1 MVKKLSV
8 LIITILMFSLTG
20 CSLLWGGNI
29 ETLKGWSFQYNQGT
43 NDFSLFFGLQ
53 NGNDQYI
60 SADVD
65 VDIRIV
71 NKSGEEVY
79 KATKSVTRKNFGNYE
94 SKAAGRQYLA
104 EIRIPEKDIAAGK
117 SSNGTVYLTVYKE
130 NVVRFDEVNC
140 AALYCL
146 PISDLT
152 LVAENLPT
160 EIIVKGYDGR
170 IESKIRIEDVS
181 YTYEKLITPTL
192 KITVS
197 GTKTYGTSKIG
208 YDMVAYK
215 IYDSNGYVV
224 DSGTLFINGVGKG
237 DKFKDDS
244 ILVYNITPGD
254 TYKIVFIE
262 YQY

>member
-1 MVKKLSV
+1 MKKLFIPLIFV
-8 LIITILMFSLTG
+8 LICSLTG
-20 CSLLWGGNI
+20 CSLLPGGSI

-43 NDFSLFFGLQ
+43 NDFSLFFGLL

-60 SADVD
+60 SAEVD

-71 NKSGEEVY
+71 NESGEEVY
-79 KATKSVTRKNFGNYE
+79 KATKSVTRKDFGNYE
-94 SKAAGRQYLA
+94 SKAAGKQYLA
-104 EIRIPEKDIAAGK
+104 EIRIPEADIATGK

-146 PISDLT
+146 PVSDLT

-160 EIIVKGYDGR
+160 EISVKGYDGSV
-170 IESKIRIEDVS
+170 ESKIRIEDVS
-181 YTYEKLITPTL
+181 YTCDKLLSTTL

-197 GTKTYGTSKIG
+197 GTKTYGSSKIG

-215 IYDSNGYVV
+215 IYDSKGYVV
-224 DSGTLFINGVGKG
+224 ESGNLFINGVGKG

-244 ILVYNITPGD
+244 ISVYDITPGD
-254 TYKIVFIE
+254 TYKIVFSE
-262 YQY
+262 YHY

>member
-1 MVKKLSV
+1 MKKVFASLMLV
-8 LIITILMFSLTG
+8 LMFSLTG
-20 CSLLWGGNI
+20 CSLLSGGSI
-29 ETLKGWSFQYNQGT
+29 ETLKGWSFQYNRGT
-43 NDFSLFFGLQ
+43 NDFSLFFGLL
-53 NGNDQYI
+53 NGNEQYI

-71 NKSGEEVY
+71 NESGEEVY
-79 KATKSVTRKNFGNYE
+79 KATKSVMREDFGYYE
-94 SKAAGRQYLA
+94 SKVAGEQYLA
-104 EIRIPEKDIAAGK
+104 EIRIPEKDIATGK

-146 PISDLT
+146 PVSDLT

-160 EIIVKGYDGR
+160 EISIKSYDGSV
-170 IESKIRIEDVS
+170 ESKISIEDVS
-181 YTYEKLITPTL
+181 YVYEKDITPTL

-208 YDMVAYK
+208 YDMVSYK
-215 IYDSNGYVV
+215 IYDSKGYVV
-224 DSGTLFINGVGKG
+224 KSGNLFINGIDNG

-244 ILVYNITPGD
+244 ISVYDITPGD
-254 TYKIVFIE
+254 TYKIVFSE
-262 YQY
+262 YHY

>member
-1 MVKKLSV
+1 MKKV
-8 LIITILMFSLTG
+8 LIPLIIVLLFSLTG
-20 CSLLWGGNI
+20 CSLLPDKSI

-43 NDFSLFFGLQ
+43 NDFSLFFGLL
-53 NGNDQYI
+53 NGNEQYI

-71 NKSGEEVY
+71 NESGEEVY
-79 KATKSVTRKNFGNYE
+79 KATKSVTKRDFGNYE
-94 SKAAGRQYLA
+94 SKAAGKQYLA
-104 EIRIPEKDIAAGK
+104 EIRIPEKDIATGK

-130 NVVRFDEVNC
+130 NVVQFDEVNC

-146 PISDLT
+146 PVSDLT

-160 EIIVKGYDGR
+160 EISVKGYDGSV
-170 IESKIRIEDVS
+170 ESKIRIEDVS
-181 YTYEKLITPTL
+181 YTCDKLLSTTL

-197 GTKTYGTSKIG
+197 GTKTYGSSKIG

-215 IYDSNGYVV
+215 IYDSKGYVV
-224 DSGTLFINGVGKG
+224 ESGNLFINGVGKG

-244 ILVYNITPGD
+244 ISVYDITPGD
-254 TYKIVFIE
+254 IYKIVFSE
-262 YQY
+262 CRY